1 MKKLL
6 VALLALVA
14 MSSLAVAQAPVIGI
28 FDNDDAVQCDGII
41 EAYVARDIFVFAV
54 LTDIPA
60 ITAAEFSISNYVGD
74 LGPACAIVSA
84 AWNTPLVIGDPG
96 FGIAL
101 AFSPA
106 LPGPNAFLGSIN
118 IFLLV
123 IEFVLIFVKPIAL
136 MIRLAANMTA
146 GHIILAVMIG
156 FLTTSL
162 SVAAAALVYPAAAF
176 GFFAITV
183 FEIAI
188 AFIQAYIFTA
198 LSAVFVGQSL
208 SHDH

>member
-14 MSSLAVAQAPVIGI
+14 MSSMALAQAPVIGI

-118 IFLLV
+118 IFLLD
-123 IEFVLIFVKPIAL
+123 
-136 MIRLAANMTA
+136 AACIGDDYEMW
-146 GHIILAVMIG
+146 ILASQDSDKLVVVDEQFNEIDAVG
-156 FLTTSL
+156 YRYTFNCTGECPCEEGTATDNTSWG
-162 SVAAAALVYPAAAF
+162 SVKALF
-176 GFFAITV
+176 
-183 FEIAI
+183 
-188 AFIQAYIFTA
+188 
-198 LSAVFVGQSL
+198 
-208 SHDH
+208 